1 MIKKRMYRMGYFKA
15 LLDVMNLLIRQ
26 EQSLKTYKINNVK
39 HIIKL
44 MQYCID
50 NVEDMIQLGDKID
63 VCYLCSK
70 EQKGKKEIE
79 TWRFVR
85 PDSPE
90 AKKYNEFI
98 KNELLRPYSLA
109 SVQREKRTLY
119 ALYGRCYWC
128 KLFYDEFKDK
138 PLEENAQKYFDIV
151 CEKHLKK
158 GEKQ

>member
-1 MIKKRMYRMGYFKA
+1 MIEKRMYRKGYFKA
-15 LLDVMNLLIRQ
+15 LLDVMNLLVRQ

-63 VCYLCSK
+63 VYYLCSK

-109 SVQREKRTLY
+109 SVQREKRTLK
-119 ALYGRCYWC
+119 AIHGGSRHWC

-151 CEKHLKK
+151 CEKYLKK
-158 GEKQ
+158 GEK

>member
-1 MIKKRMYRMGYFKA
+1 MYRKGYFKA

-90 AKKYNEFI
+90 AEKYKEFV
-98 KNELLRPYSLA
+98 KRELSRPYSLA
-109 SVQREKRTLY
+109 SVRRKKHTLE
-119 ALYGRCYWC
+119 ALHGKNWWFEE
-128 KLFYDEFKDK
+128 FYKEFKDK
-138 PLEENAQKYFDIV
+138 SLEDNAKKYFDIV
-151 CEKHLKK
+151 CEKNLKK
-158 GEKQ
+158 GEK

>member
-1 MIKKRMYRMGYFKA
+1 MYRKGYFKA
-15 LLDVMNLLIRQ
+15 LLDVMNLLVRQ

-63 VCYLCSK
+63 VYYLCSK

-90 AKKYNEFI
+90 AKKYLQYTDDPI
-98 KNELLRPYSLA
+98 KI
-109 SVQREKRTLY
+109 Q
-119 ALYGRCYWC
+119 
-128 KLFYDEFKDK
+128 
-138 PLEENAQKYFDIV
+138 
-151 CEKHLKK
+151 
-158 GEKQ
+158 

>member
-1 MIKKRMYRMGYFKA
+1 
-15 LLDVMNLLIRQ
+15 
-26 EQSLKTYKINNVK
+26 
-39 HIIKL
+39 

-119 ALYGRCYWC
+119 AQCVARIAWGQI
-128 KLFYDEFKDK
+128 
-138 PLEENAQKYFDIV
+138 AV
-151 CEKHLKK
+151 
-158 GEKQ
+158 